1 LDEEGF
7 FVFKR
12 KNKNR
17 DAWLDSINEGED
29 NEIVDKLKKKI
40 KDEGGYQNV
49 YQADRKINE
58 DYKSDEE

>member
-1 LDEEGF
+1 MGGIDDDGF

-40 KDEGGYQNV
+40 KE
-49 YQADRKINE
+49 
-58 DYKSDEE
+58 